1 MTPDEPEIV
10 ATTLPPGEL
19 AELLAELGPLLGEEP
34 LPDAEPPP
42 RKVRFERHEGSG
54 YPLRVVYPDGSW
66 LAVNRANEGLFFC
79 DPGGRIVQLRSRDEF
94 RAVSPRQF
102 AAEYKRVYGQTLRDR
117 DYAVRPLP

>member
-1 MTPDEPEIV
+1 MTPDDPEIV
-10 ATTLPPGEL
+10 IETLTPDEL
-19 AELLAELGPLLGEEP
+19 VELLDELCALLEGEP
-34 LPDAEPPP
+34 LPVAEPPP
-42 RKVRFERHEGSG
+42 RNVRFERHVGSG

-79 DPGGRIVQLRSRDEF
+79 DPGGRIVQLRSRDQF

-117 DYAVRPLP
+117 ASAVRPLP